1 MRKENILTLQDGG
14 QEKKFK
20 VKQMSASQGERF
32 LFKIMLLLGASTDTS
47 KLTDAS
53 GFFDAIGSKPYEKVQ
68 ELLDILLSCISRVH
82 DGGIESQLTPENV
95 DSFVEEMPTLLKL
108 RGEAFSINNFFQQSG
123 LGALTGLNG
132 DGIKIK
138 RKG

>member
-1 MRKENILTLQDGG
+1 MRKENMVTINDGG

-20 VKQMSASQGERF
+20 IKQMSASQGERF
-32 LFKIMLLLGASTDTS
+32 LFKIMLLLGASTDTD

-53 GFFDAIGSKPYEKVQ
+53 GFFDAIANQPYEKVQ
-68 ELLDILLSCISRVH
+68 ELLDILLSCVSRVH

-95 DSFVEEMPTLLKL
+95 DSFVEDMSTLLKL
-108 RGEAFSINNFFQQSG
+108 RGEAFSINNFFQGSGLNALSG
-123 LGALTGLNG
+123 LGG
-132 DGIKIK
+132 DGIAIK

>member
-1 MRKENILTLQDGG
+1 LRKENIITLQDGG

-20 VKQMSASQGERF
+20 IKQMSASQGERF
-32 LFKIMLLLGASTDTS
+32 LFKILLLLGASTDTD

-53 GFFDAIGSKPYEKVQ
+53 GFFDAISNKPYEKVQ

-82 DGGIESQLTPENV
+82 DGGIESQLTPDNV
-95 DSFVEEMPTLLKL
+95 DSFVEDFPTLLKL
-108 RGEAFSINNFFQQSG
+108 RGEAFGINNFFQRSG
-123 LGALTGLNG
+123 LDALSGLKEGN
-132 DGIKIK
+132 ITIK